1 MKPNPFNTPCF
12 LKVSFTCR
20 IRRLYAMSFFGK
32 IDDITTSITPRS
44 MQDLRML
51 IMYLV
56 RVFSVSSIFRLI
68 IYIIR
73 TDMQQNDIRL
83 MFVKSWSDIMI
94 QSLRCSAWKN
104 IKVCFSP
111 VTRFLKEFPF
121 YSIQVAL
128 TDDTN
133 FLSKLVCFRI
143 CSPTRYYT

>member
-1 MKPNPFNTPCF
+1 MKPDPFNTHCF

-20 IRRLYAMSFFGK
+20 IRRLNAMSFFGK
-32 IDDITTSITPRS
+32 IDCITTSITPRS

-56 RVFSVSSIFRLI
+56 RVFSISSIFRLI

-73 TDMQQNDIRL
+73 TDMQQNDIRV
-83 MFVKSWSDIMI
+83 MFVKSWQDIII

-111 VTRFLKEFPF
+111 VARFLKEFPF
-121 YSIQVAL
+121 YSIQVAI

-133 FLSKLVCFRI
+133 FLSKLGCFRI
-143 CSPTRYYT
+143 YYLARYYT